1 MLSWQCSTVVE
12 RGIMEGDFR
21 DLFGFLGDIDDVMPG
36 SLFECLTDVTFE
48 LEESRKKGS
57 DVLFLGSDGKR
68 LVKCLH
74 VPREGLGEDGPVIF
88 PGVSNFIIVAAY
100 SDEFIQELVNDL
112 IAEYDTDEEREQE
125 WERLMSTLAADIT
138 YIYNANPPES
148 LADELGDL

>member
-1 MLSWQCSTVVE
+1 
-12 RGIMEGDFR
+12 MEGDFD

-74 VPREGLGEDGPVIF
+74 VPRSGLGGDGPVLF

-100 SDEFIQELVNDL
+100 SDEFIQDLVNDL
-112 IAEYDTDEEREQE
+112 ISEFDTEEEREQE
-125 WERLMSTLAADIT
+125 WSRLMSTLAADIT
-138 YIYNANPPES
+138 YIYDNEPPES
-148 LADELGDL
+148 LAEELGDL

>member
-1 MLSWQCSTVVE
+1 MDS
-12 RGIMEGDFR
+12 DFG
-21 DLFGFLGDIDDVMPG
+21 DLFGYLGDIDDLMPG

-74 VPREGLGEDGPVIF
+74 VPRDGLGGDGPVLF

-100 SDEFIQELVNDL
+100 SDEFIQDLVNEL
-112 IAEYDTDEEREQE
+112 IEEFDTEEDREAEWQ
-125 WERLMSTLAADIT
+125 RLMSTLAADIA
-138 YIYNANPPES
+138 YIYDNDPPES
-148 LADELGDL
+148 LADQIGDL